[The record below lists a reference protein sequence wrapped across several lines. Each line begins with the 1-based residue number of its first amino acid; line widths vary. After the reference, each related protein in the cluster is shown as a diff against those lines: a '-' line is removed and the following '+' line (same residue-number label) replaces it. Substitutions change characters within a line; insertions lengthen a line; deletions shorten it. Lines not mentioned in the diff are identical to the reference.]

1 MAETHMIFGTAVL
14 TTLDI
19 LRAHKL
25 LTPHTPSSPAR
36 IPNIGLVLSLF
47 IAFVSDW
54 NGIGGD
60 RNGETSWPWRAM
72 QMADE
77 AGVEIKG
84 RYGTEAKVVELRRQV
99 EEEELRS
106 DASDD
111 EIERGVE
118 AVVEAAKRGRK
129 WRPVDDRFGGKVRI
143 WRKWD
148 WKIEVG
154 LPFPSV
160 LGGVVGLCCWLNFLW

>member
-1 MAETHMIFGTAVL
+1 M
-14 TTLDI
+14 
-19 LRAHKL
+19 
-25 LTPHTPSSPAR
+25 PSSPAQ

-47 IAFVSDW
+47 IAFVCDW
-54 NGIGGD
+54 KGIGGD
-60 RNGETSWPWRAM
+60 HFGETSWPWRAL

-84 RYGTEAKVVELRRQV
+84 PHGAEAKVAELRREV

-111 EIERGVE
+111 EIQRGVE
-118 AVVEAAKRGRK
+118 AVVEAVKGGAK

-148 WKIEVG
+148 WKIEVR
-154 LPFPSV
+154 LPFP
-160 LGGVVGLCCWLNFLW
+160 